1 MDSSG
6 SQLILAGLLR
16 HHISMMIR
24 RSFWF
29 LFMCTLLVCFS
40 GCETYPDGASYPRSM
55 RGQAMQVHRVRIISV
70 RRVVLR
76 GESSVVG
83 VGAGAVAGGIAGS
96 MIGHGKGSAL
106 AAVGG
111 ALAGGLI
118 GDAAERKITTRNGL
132 EITVQM
138 NSGREYV
145 VIQADHG
152 EGFRPGE
159 WVRLMTD
166 GEKNIISR

>member
-1 MDSSG
+1 M
-6 SQLILAGLLR
+6 GLLAYYLR
-16 HHISMMIR
+16 IMFCRIASIS
-24 RSFWF
+24 
-29 LFMCTLLVCFS
+29 LMCLTLICLS

-70 RRVVLR
+70 HRVVLR

-96 MIGHGKGSAL
+96 IIGHGKGSAL

-118 GDAAERKITTRNGL
+118 GDAAERKITTKNGV

-145 VIQADHG
+145 IVQADHG

-159 WVRLMTD
+159 WVRLLTD
-166 GEKNIISR
+166 GDKNIISR

>member
-1 MDSSG
+1 MMPTVMLFRFST
-6 SQLILAGLLR
+6 IPLLC
-16 HHISMMIR
+16 
-24 RSFWF
+24 FA
-29 LFMCTLLVCFS
+29 LVCLS
-40 GCETYPDGASYPRSM
+40 GCEAYPGGASYPRSM

-70 RRVVLR
+70 HRVVLR

-83 VGAGAVAGGIAGS
+83 VGAGALAGGIAGS
-96 MIGHGKGSAL
+96 MVGQGKGSAL

-118 GDAAERKITTRNGL
+118 GDAAERKITTKNGV

-145 VIQADHG
+145 IVQADHG
-152 EGFRPGE
+152 EGFRRGE

-166 GEKNIISR
+166 GDKNIISR